1 MHAIYIN
8 DYKNPF
14 NNLQNMVALHNNRK
28 NEEKHALRNYDTR
41 KKRKE
46 RNLVKNSEN
55 PFKTS
60 FFKVKEFLLS
70 FCARS
75 SLSFS
80 LFYMQTN
87 KQQANLN
94 ITQQN
99 KNKIDKTNKQER
111 RKGRKEKG
119 RKGGKIHHS

>member
-1 MHAIYIN
+1 MNACCLHIY

-14 NNLQNMVALHNNRK
+14 NFYRTWWRCVDNRK
-28 NEEKHALRNYDTR
+28 NEEKHTLKTYDIYIKEG
-41 KKRKE
+41 KKSGEAFGK
-46 RNLVKNSEN
+46 S
-55 PFKTS
+55 FKIS

-87 KQQANLN
+87 KQANLN

-111 RKGRKEKG
+111 RKRRKEKEKEG
-119 RKGGKIHHS
+119 RKTHHS

>member
-1 MHAIYIN
+1 MRH
-8 DYKNPF
+8 
-14 NNLQNMVALHNNRK
+14 
-28 NEEKHALRNYDTR
+28 
-41 KKRKE
+41 
-46 RNLVKNSEN
+46 SEN

-70 FCARS
+70 FCAWS

-99 KNKIDKTNKQER
+99 KIDKTNKQER
-111 RKGRKEKG
+111 RKGRKE
-119 RKGGKIHHS
+119 RKEGNSVNTLNPK

>member
-1 MHAIYIN
+1 MIIE
-8 DYKNPF
+8 
-14 NNLQNMVALHNNRK
+14 K
-28 NEEKHALRNYDTR
+28 NEEKHIKNLQYKG
-41 KKRKE
+41 KKRRE
-46 RNLVKNSEN
+46 RNPVRHSEN

-87 KQQANLN
+87 KQANLN

-111 RKGRKEKG
+111 RKGRKKNSS
-119 RKGGKIHHS
+119 I

>member
-1 MHAIYIN
+1 MIIE
-8 DYKNPF
+8 
-14 NNLQNMVALHNNRK
+14 K
-28 NEEKHALRNYDTR
+28 NEEKHTLKTYNIRG
-41 KKRKE
+41 KKRRE
-46 RNLVKNSEN
+46 RNPVRHSEN

-87 KQQANLN
+87 KQANLN

-111 RKGRKEKG
+111 RKGRKKK
-119 RKGGKIHHS
+119 RKRGKNSSFVRSFKTH